1 MDEFQHI
8 EQERTEEDSEVQL
21 TDLPLLSNA
30 GGKRS
35 LWLARL
41 LLGWP
46 GSLGQQHW
54 RQIGAMAT
62 LLLTVLAVLVILSP
76 LHRGPAPSTVHPG
89 IFSNP
94 FLATYRSSPVL
105 IYRGH
110 FSEVRSVTWS
120 PDGTRIASGGEDGTV
135 QVWNA
140 ATGERTLTY
149 QLYAGSLHS
158 VTWSPD
164 GTRIAFTSQDNSVQV
179 WDAATGQHLMTYR
192 GHAQSVLPAPDSPRS
207 VLSIAWSPDGK
218 HIASGSRDRTVQ
230 VWDAATGK
238 GILIYRYHFV
248 AVFAV
253 AWSPDGKHIA
263 SGGRDRVVRV
273 WDVSTGGD
281 TLTYED
287 HAEIVWAVAWSP
299 NGKFIASG
307 SSDGTVQVWNATTG
321 KRILTYLSSAFCV
334 AWSPDGKRIAS
345 GGEDGSVKVW
355 QVV

>member
-1 MDEFQHI
+1 MDEVQHI

-46 GSLGQQHW
+46 GSLGQRHW

-179 WDAATGQHLMTYR
+179 WDATTGKHLLTYRGHAGSVVPMAWSPDGKRIASGSSDGIVEVWDAATGQHLMTYR

-218 HIASGSRDRTVQ
+218 
-230 VWDAATGK
+230 
-238 GILIYRYHFV
+238 L
-248 AVFAV
+248 
-253 AWSPDGKHIA
+253 
-263 SGGRDRVVRV
+263 
-273 WDVSTGGD
+273 
-281 TLTYED
+281 
-287 HAEIVWAVAWSP
+287 
-299 NGKFIASG
+299 IASG

-345 GGEDGSVKVW
+345 GGEDGSVK
-355 QVV
+355 